1 MKSLIVNITKNT
13 NYYFIQFLL
22 FPIFIFCLSC
32 NILTKQLNEKIQIK
46 TPLGIIEGRRY
57 CIDNYGDKIDV
68 FFGIPFA
75 LPPIGNLRFEKPKS
89 VPKWKGI
96 RLATQP
102 PPACIYHAWPEGF
115 DKKEKNYSEDC
126 LYLNIFAPKIRKT
139 PEPIQLYPIL
149 FIIHG
154 GGFEVGSSHE
164 YHNYTEIGKKFV
176 SQGII
181 VISIHYRLGWI
192 GFGSTGNDE
201 LPGNLGL
208 WDMVEALKYVRQN
221 IKSFGGDPDK
231 ITIYGYSAGGAS
243 VSLLSASPH
252 SRGLFKRV
260 IQMSGSPLAAW
271 ALNERTVNETINLA
285 RAIGCSKTNSIKQCL
300 TKINISDAW
309 NFVDKIVL
317 LSLYYFIFF

>member
-1 MKSLIVNITKNT
+1 MKFFINIIKNI
-13 NYYFIQFLL
+13 NYYFIQFLF

-57 CIDNYGDKIDV
+57 CINDYGDKIDV

-89 VPKWKGI
+89 IPKWKGI

-126 LYLNIFAPKIRKT
+126 LYLNIFAPKIVKRKT

-201 LPGNLGL
+201 LPGFNKIFLLITVLSLIQALGVYFSIPL
-208 WDMVEALKYVRQN
+208 IDW
-221 IKSFGGDPDK
+221 
-231 ITIYGYSAGGAS
+231 AS
-243 VSLLSASPH
+243 N
-252 SRGLFKRV
+252 R
-260 IQMSGSPLAAW
+260 AW
-271 ALNERTVNETINLA
+271 ASI
-285 RAIGCSKTNSIKQCL
+285 RAW
-300 TKINISDAW
+300 A
-309 NFVDKIVL
+309 
-317 LSLYYFIFF
+317 FIFQYRNFIEIKDKSNRIKLFIRKKKRKECKN